1 MHISVNG
8 DYIDTDVKVGVAV
21 LKFLAVECQ
30 MFPAILFR
38 LNEITISFKRNVIS
52 LKRNNYFVKTK

>member
-1 MHISVNG
+1 MFQNWINQSNIIQSNIMHISVNG

-30 MFPAILFR
+30 MFPAILIR
-38 LNEITISFKRNVIS
+38 
-52 LKRNNYFVKTK
+52 

>member
-8 DYIDTDVKVGVAV
+8 DYSDTDVKVGVAV

-38 LNEITISFKRNVIS
+38 LNEISFRFNEIFISF
-52 LKRNNYFVKTK
+52 